1 MSSNTITIKPNNHRI
16 YQCQNKKKIELL
28 NKLIEESSSEDII
41 VVCSGDAQKIK
52 EGLDNKNINVLE
64 DREFVQDK
72 EVQCEF
78 LISYDMPIKDIV
90 YIARVA
96 KATQKA
102 VMLLDESEQKELH
115 AIETLLGRAIKQE
128 SLEGFAY
135 EVAEKKPKEP
145 ARKKLSKDEIKEIA
159 KKRYET
165 STQEKPKYDE
175 SKPERPKKEFKN
187 EKPKDKK
194 FGAKKRAPRTTGK
207 KISIKARKSKE
218 D

>member
-1 MSSNTITIKPNNHRI
+1 MPSNTITIKPNNHRI
-16 YQCQNKKKIELL
+16 YQCPNEKKIELL
-28 NKLIEESSSEDII
+28 NKLLEESSSKDII

-52 EGLDNKNINVLE
+52 EVLNNKDITVLE
-64 DREFVQDK
+64 DREFVQNK
-72 EVQCEF
+72 ELQCEF

-102 VMLLDESEQKELH
+102 VMLLAESEQKELH
-115 AIETLLGRAIKQE
+115 SIESLLGRAIKQE

-135 EVAEKKPKEP
+135 KVAEKPKEP
-145 ARKKLSKDEIKEIA
+145 ARKKLSKDEIKEVA
-159 KKRYET
+159 KKRYEK
-165 STQEKPKYDE
+165 STQDEPKYDEKPKYDA
-175 SKPERPKKEFKN
+175 KPKFDKPKKEFKK
-187 EKPKDKK
+187 E
-194 FGAKKRAPRTTGK
+194 KKRMPKMTGK

>member
-1 MSSNTITIKPNNHRI
+1 LPSNTITIKPNNHRI
-16 YQCQNKKKIELL
+16 YQCQTEKKTALL
-28 NKLIEESSSEDII
+28 NKLIAENSEEDII
-41 VVCSGDAQKIK
+41 VVCSSEPQKIQ
-52 EGLDNKNINVLE
+52 EALENKDIRVLE
-64 DREFVQDK
+64 DKDFVQNK
-72 EVQCEF
+72 ELQCAF

-135 EVAEKKPKEP
+135 EVAEKPKEP
-145 ARKKLSKDEIKEIA
+145 ARKKFSKDEIKEIA

-187 EKPKDKK
+187 EKSKDKK
-194 FGAKKRAPRTTGK
+194 FGPKKRAPRTTGK
-207 KISIKARKSKE
+207 KISIKARKPKE